1 MWYKTVFAVLWFSM
15 CSLVAL
21 RTGTYAKVGKILSRR
36 PGREALLLGLALL
49 GMGAVPL
56 TYLVTDWLV
65 PFSFSAPLWVR
76 VSGAVTYGIGFL
88 LLFWVHLTLGCN
100 WSPFLEISKGHVLVT
115 GGPYRWVRHP
125 LYLAFYVMAVGQ
137 WLLTANWFVGFLG
150 VLLWSVFYLARVGHE
165 EKMMLDFFGR
175 EYKEYME
182 RTGRL
187 LPKIRRIL

>member
-1 MWYKTVFAVLWFSM
+1 MWYKTVFAVLWISM

-21 RTGTYAKVGKILSRR
+21 RMGTYAKVEKILSRR

-49 GMGAVPL
+49 GMGFVPL
-56 TYLVTDWLV
+56 TCLATDWLAPFDFPV
-65 PFSFSAPLWVR
+65 PPWVR

-88 LLFWVHLTLGCN
+88 LLLWVHLTLGHN

-137 WLLTANWFVGFLG
+137 WLLTANWVVGFSG
-150 VLLWSVFYLARVGHE
+150 VLLWSIFYLARVGHE
-165 EKMMLDFFGR
+165 EEMMLDFFGE
-175 EYKEYME
+175 EYKKYME

-187 LPKIRRIL
+187 LPKLK